1 LVVGSACEKSQQYR
15 ETASSDAPQRGKT
28 PGTLDAPAAP
38 HEERTAMNKRIRKK
52 HAKQQAEEAETTQ
65 SASSALQQAVEEL
78 KDSATHLIEIAWSE
92 LQRGAVAWVEL
103 LRNRAT
109 DLLSSIKPSSAATP
123 KTNSAEHAH
132 GQSNA
137 A

>member
-1 LVVGSACEKSQQYR
+1 
-15 ETASSDAPQRGKT
+15 
-28 PGTLDAPAAP
+28 
-38 HEERTAMNKRIRKK
+38 MNKRIRKK